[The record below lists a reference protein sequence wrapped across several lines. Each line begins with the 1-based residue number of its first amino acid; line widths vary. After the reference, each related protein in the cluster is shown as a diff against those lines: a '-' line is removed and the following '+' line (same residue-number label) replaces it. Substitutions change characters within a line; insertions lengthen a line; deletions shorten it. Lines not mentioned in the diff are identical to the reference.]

1 MRRLKMKEAITNAVE
16 ELKRVDH
23 LIYVSLKYTR
33 TVDVIRSVINRLIES
48 YNAIID
54 GFLEQLE
61 QENKIIDIPLAPLI
75 RVKMIKENINDEI
88 LNEGLDFYIYLRKLY
103 CAEYTSSG
111 EFRKK
116 VMMSS
121 NVEGQIIEIKMDTV
135 LEFYQKTKIFIHHIN
150 DNYLIK
156 DD

>member
-1 MRRLKMKEAITNAVE
+1 MKEAITNAVE

-103 CAEYTSSG
+103 RAEYTSSG

>member
-1 MRRLKMKEAITNAVE
+1 MEEAITNAVE

-48 YNAIID
+48 YNAIIE
-54 GFLEQLE
+54 GFLIRLE
-61 QENKIIDIPLAPLI
+61 HESKIIEIPLAPMI
-75 RVKMIKENINDEI
+75 RVRIIKDNIEDQT
-88 LNEGLDFYIYLRKLY
+88 LHEGLEFYIYLRKLY
-103 CAEYTSSG
+103 RAEYTSSG

-121 NVEGQIIEIKMDTV
+121 NVDGQIIEIKMDTV
-135 LEFYQKTKIFIHHIN
+135 LEFYQRTKVFMHHIK
-150 DNYLIK
+150 DNYCVK
-156 DD
+156 NE

>member
-1 MRRLKMKEAITNAVE
+1 MQEAITNAVE

-33 TVDVIRSVINRLIES
+33 TVDVLRNVISRLIES

-54 GFLEQLE
+54 GFLIKLE
-61 QENKIIDIPLAPLI
+61 SENKIIDVPLAPMI
-75 RVKMIKENINDEI
+75 RANTIKQNYEDPVLHEA
-88 LNEGLDFYIYLRKLY
+88 LDFYIYLRKLDRS
-103 CAEYTSSG
+103 EYTSSG

-121 NVEGQIIEIKMDTV
+121 NVDGQIIEIKMDTV
-135 LEFYQKTKIFIHHIN
+135 LEFYKKTKLFMHHVK
-150 DNYLIK
+150 DNYCIK
-156 DD
+156 EDKND